1 MSILVSSLLSAQKRT
16 SLGCRAGIRTRAC
29 RTASRR
35 TTIWAAPHLAE
46 LRRTLFY
53 SRKWL
58 PGEKGGTRWN
68 GLIML
73 FDNWSDQDSIKK
85 ISFPENFKLHQSIF
99 IRLAFQR
106 YVNLYTYKPKFT
118 VYHPRYFPNRPKV
131 QIRLR
136 KFLCTRNSGASSGL
150 WDKVRGRE
158 NSQTLFCKYYIR

>member
-29 RTASRR
+29 RTARRR

-73 FDNWSDQDSIKK
+73 FDNWSDQDSIQKSVFLGTLNCINQYSLGWPFK
-85 ISFPENFKLHQSIF
+85 YMQINARISQNLLCITRAIFLIDPRFGFALENS
-99 IRLAFQR
+99 
-106 YVNLYTYKPKFT
+106 
-118 VYHPRYFPNRPKV
+118 
-131 QIRLR
+131 
-136 KFLCTRNSGASSGL
+136 LCTRN
-150 WDKVRGRE
+150 RE
-158 NSQTLFCKYYIR
+158 RPGVFRTLGQSARSRKFPNSVL